1 MDTISPKMELGSPP
15 HSSAFALHNFM
26 LLLPYLQVTA
36 TSEIDYASADP
47 ALLAQLADAAETVLL
62 ITHIGT
68 SAINSLLAQAGGE
81 PPGSEAVADSIEAL
95 GWLVAELND
104 LAGAVYRI
112 SAECRRHAYDYAP
125 DAVTPLF
132 LATP

>member
-36 TSEIDYASADP
+36 TSEIDYEGANP
-47 ALLAQLADAAETVLL
+47 ALLVQLADAAEAVLL
-62 ITHIGT
+62 MTHIGT
-68 SAINSLLAQAGGE
+68 SAVGRLLAQAGIE
-81 PPGSEAVADSIEAL
+81 PLGDETVADSIEAL

-104 LAGAVYRI
+104 MAGAVHRI
-112 SAECRRHAYDYAP
+112 SAACRRHIYDYAP
-125 DAVTPLF
+125 DGVTAIPL
-132 LATP
+132 ARP